1 LAHEFKVFQMSFI
14 ITVRTQLKGKRKIQ
28 FEKELERLET
38 TNAELLRRMVDNYF
52 SKR

>member
-1 LAHEFKVFQMSFI
+1 MNFKQYQMSFI

-28 FEKELERLET
+28 FEKEIEKLET
-38 TNAELLRRMVDNYF
+38 SNAELLRRMIDEYF